1 MKVSKIIPF
10 KSIQEGDTIRAEW
23 AIKGLK
29 QTTEGT
35 VEGFTSYGTPINE
48 EQRLIGPSVT
58 DNHFVTYIL
67 LNRPEKDI
75 LEGRNKGDKLEYRS
89 IISGYT
95 YVYTKLSDNQ
105 WLQETYFGS
114 EGVNESSFDIVTSD
128 RVRKSHG
135 VFKPVRNAKASL
147 LWKPGIQ

>member
-1 MKVSKIIPF
+1 MKVTKIIPR

-23 AIKGLK
+23 SIKGLK

-95 YVYTKLSDNQ
+95 YVYTKLSDTE
-105 WLQETYFGS
+105 WLEETYHGMEGS
-114 EGVNESSFDIVTSD
+114 SESSFDIVAAD
-128 RVRKSHG
+128 WVRKSHG
-135 VFKPVRNAKASL
+135 AFKPVRSAKASL
-147 LWKPGIQ
+147 LWKPGVQ